1 MKGYSVPEHVWRA
14 ATDVP
19 CEIANDESTSV
30 ADRLKAVSTL
40 HTFIRDSWEIRIQ
53 LLEQEAAGLGADLPD
68 PVVREDENFFGN
80 HAHETIKQQGPECR

>member
-19 CEIANDESTSV
+19 CEIALDETKTV
-30 ADRLKAVSTL
+30 AERLKAVQTL
-40 HTFIRDSWEIRIQ
+40 QTFIRDAWEIRIQ
-53 LLEQEAAGLGADLPD
+53 LLEQEAAGLGAELPD

-80 HAHETIKQQGPECR
+80 DAHETNEQQGFEFN